1 MIKIRTNPLV
11 LAAALGLLG
20 PAALAGDEDDSATI
34 GGLWERVSDGQPLD
48 DTSLPARLGDQI
60 QLLPLEDA
68 FVIDDGS
75 QQDNGSWTKHD
86 IVSQTIDCVS
96 GQVRRE
102 FLAEGDA
109 LTVHTVVTRP
119 DKEDI
124 TYTDVYTRVS

>member
-1 MIKIRTNPLV
+1 MIKINVNPLV

-20 PAALAGDEDDSATI
+20 PAALIDDDDDATI
-34 GGLWERVSDGQPLD
+34 GGLWERVSDGDEPIA
-48 DTSLPARLGDQI
+48 SRLPARLGSQL
-60 QLLPLEDA
+60 QLLPIEDA

-75 QQDNGSWTKHD
+75 QRDNGSWTKQD

-109 LTVHTVVTRP
+109 LTVHTIVTRQ

-124 TYTDVYTRVS
+124 SYSDVYTRVT

>member
-20 PAALAGDEDDSATI
+20 PAALADDDDDGATI
-34 GGLWERVSDGQPLD
+34 GGLWERVSDGGPVID
-48 DTSLPARLGDQI
+48 AKLPARLGDQI

-75 QQDNGSWTKHD
+75 PRDNGSWTKQD
-86 IVSQTIDCVS
+86 TISQTIDCVS

-109 LTVHTVVTRP
+109 LTVHTVVSRP
-119 DKEDI
+119 DQEEI
-124 TYTDVYTRVS
+124 SYTDVYTRVS